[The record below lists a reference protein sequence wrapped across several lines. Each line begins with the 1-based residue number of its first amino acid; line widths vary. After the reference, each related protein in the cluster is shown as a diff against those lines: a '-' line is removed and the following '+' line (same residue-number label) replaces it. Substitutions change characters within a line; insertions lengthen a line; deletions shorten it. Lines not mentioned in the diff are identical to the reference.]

1 MRFLETLR
9 TAFRIGDLRRRIFF
23 TLWMFVVF
31 RIGVHVSVP
40 GVDNE
45 AIAELIAEG
54 TLLGLL
60 DLFSGGALKAFSVF
74 AMSITPYINASIIM
88 QLLTV
93 VIPSVEQ
100 LAKEGEEGRRKI
112 TQYTRYGT
120 VVLGF
125 VQAFG
130 MAYGL
135 RHAIINPGPL
145 SIVLVALAL
154 TAGTVFLMWLGEQ
167 ITERGIGNGISLI
180 IFAGIVSRTPEGLIN
195 LWTYLTAGV
204 LNIFNLLFLAIVALA
219 AIGAVVLVQE
229 GQRRVPVQYAK
240 RVKGRRLYGG
250 QTTHIPVRINSA
262 GVIPVIFATSVLAF
276 PATIAQFIA
285 HPWAQAVAAALGF
298 RSLLYISLNV
308 MLIIFF
314 TYFYTAI
321 TFNPVNVANDLKKW
335 GGFVPGLR
343 PGRPTADHLQRIL
356 YRITLIGAIFLAFVA
371 AVMPVGVAEMTG
383 VSIYFGGTAL
393 LILVGVALETM
404 KQIEVHLI
412 MRHYQGF
419 MR

>member
-9 TAFRIGDLRRRIFF
+9 SAFRIGDLRRRIFF

-31 RIGVHVSVP
+31 RIGVHISVP
-40 GVDNE
+40 GVDSE

-93 VIPSVEQ
+93 VIPSLEQ
-100 LAKEGEEGRRKI
+100 LAKEGDEGRRKI

-120 VVLGF
+120 VVLALI
-125 VQAFG
+125 QAFG
-130 MAYGL
+130 MSYGL
-135 RHAIINPGPL
+135 RHAIINPGFL
-145 SIVLVALAL
+145 SISLVALAL

-180 IFAGIVSRTPEGLIN
+180 IFAGIVSRTPEGLVN

-204 LNIFNLLFLAIVALA
+204 LNIFNLSLLAIVALA

-250 QTTHIPVRINSA
+250 QTTHIPIRINSA

-276 PATIAQFIA
+276 PATIAQFIP
-285 HPWAQAVAAALGF
+285 HPWAQAVAAALDF
-298 RSLLYISLNV
+298 RSVLYISLNV
-308 MLIIFF
+308 ILIVFF

-343 PGRPTADHLQRIL
+343 PGRPTADHLQRVL
-356 YRITLIGAIFLAFVA
+356 YRITVIGAIFLAFVA
-371 AVMPVGVAEMTG
+371 AVMPVGVAEVTG
-383 VSIYFGGTAL
+383 VNIYFGGTAL

>member
-1 MRFLETLR
+1 
-9 TAFRIGDLRRRIFF
+9 
-23 TLWMFVVF
+23 MFVVF
-31 RIGVHVSVP
+31 RIGVHISVP

-45 AIAELIAEG
+45 VIADLIAEG

-93 VIPSVEQ
+93 VIPSLEQ
-100 LAKEGEEGRRKI
+100 LAKEGDEGRRKI

-120 VVLGF
+120 VVLGLI
-125 VQAFG
+125 QAFG

-135 RHAIINPGPL
+135 RNAIINPGFW
-145 SIVLVALAL
+145 SISLVALAL

-180 IFAGIVSRTPEGLIN
+180 IFAGIVSRTPEGLVN

-204 LNIFNLLFLAIVALA
+204 LNIFNLLFLGIVALA

-276 PATIAQFIA
+276 PATIAQFIP
-285 HPWAQAVAAALGF
+285 HPWAQAVAAALDF
-298 RSLLYISLNV
+298 RSILYISLNV
-308 MLIIFF
+308 ILIVFF

-356 YRITLIGAIFLAFVA
+356 YRITLIGALFLAFVA
-371 AVMPVGVAEMTG
+371 AVMPVGVAEATG
-383 VSIYFGGTAL
+383 VNIYFGGTAL